1 MEQGKG
7 CNESSRRSGAEFFFR
22 AELVEMCKIVV
33 TGVGE
38 VSEVLSPAMV
48 VLQTDSGSVMCTS
61 KGPIGEVGG
70 SLFG

>member
-1 MEQGKG
+1 
-7 CNESSRRSGAEFFFR
+7 
-22 AELVEMCKIVV
+22 MCKIVV

-38 VSEVLSPAMV
+38 VSEVLSPAMA

-70 SLFG
+70 FLFG